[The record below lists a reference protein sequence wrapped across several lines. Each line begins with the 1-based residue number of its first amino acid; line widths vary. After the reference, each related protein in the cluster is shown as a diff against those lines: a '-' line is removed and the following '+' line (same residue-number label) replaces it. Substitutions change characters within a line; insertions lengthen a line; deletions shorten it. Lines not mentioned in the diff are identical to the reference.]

1 MIKNF
6 IKKISILKR
15 KILYKKISYS
25 YGGVDLL
32 VDYIFKN
39 KKKGL
44 YVDVGAQHPV
54 SNNNTYL
61 LYKRG
66 WRGINIDLDIENIK
80 LHNLV
85 RQNDLN
91 LCEAISSKSKEID
104 LFFYHDKSPINT
116 VEKIV
121 ADSQKAKVKQ
131 IKKIKTTTLNKIL
144 DANDIKH
151 INYLNIDVEGH
162 EIHVL
167 KGLDLIKY
175 KPDVISIEYLDLTMK
190 KLEFKN
196 NNIDNVLNSPLYKY
210 MIQNNYSLVNWNH
223 ADLIFTNNNFKD

>member
-1 MIKNF
+1 MIKNL

-32 VDYIFKN
+32 IDYIFKDQ
-39 KKKGL
+39 KKGT
-44 YVDVGAQHPV
+44 YIDVGAQHPV

-66 WRGINIDLDIENIK
+66 WKGINIDLDMENIK
-80 LHNLV
+80 LLNLA
-85 RQNDLN
+85 RKKDLN
-91 LCEAISSKSKEID
+91 LCEAISSNTKEID
-104 LFFYHDKSPINT
+104 LYFYHDKSPINT
-116 VEKIV
+116 VEKNI
-121 ADSQKAKVKQ
+121 ADSKKTKFQK
-131 IKKIKTTTLNKIL
+131 IKKIKTTTLNNIL
-144 DANDIKH
+144 DANKIEH

-162 EIHVL
+162 EVQVL
-167 KGLDLIKY
+167 KGLDLVKY
-175 KPDVISIEYLDLTMK
+175 APDIISVEYLDLTMK

-196 NNIDNVLNSPLYKY
+196 NNIENVLNSTLYKY
-210 MIQNNYSLVNWNH
+210 MIQNNYSLINWSH

>member
-6 IKKISILKR
+6 FKKISILKR

-80 LHNLV
+80 LHNLA

-121 ADSQKAKVKQ
+121 ADTKKQKIKEIKKVKT
-131 IKKIKTTTLNKIL
+131 KTLNQIL
-144 DANDIKH
+144 DINKIEH

-162 EIHVL
+162 ELHVL

-175 KPDVISIEYLDLTMK
+175 KPDVISVEYLDLTMK

-196 NNIDNVLNSPLYKY
+196 NNIDNVLNSKLYTH
-210 MIQNNYSLVNWNH
+210 MVQNNYSLVNWSH
-223 ADLIFTNNNFKD
+223 ADLIFINNNFKD

>member
-6 IKKISILKR
+6 FKKISILKR

-61 LYKRG
+61 LYERG
-66 WRGINIDLDIENIK
+66 WRGINIDLDIENIR

-85 RQNDLN
+85 RHNDLN
-91 LCEAISSKSKEID
+91 LCEAISSKNEDID
-104 LFFYHDKSPINT
+104 MYYYHDKSPINT
-116 VEKIV
+116 VEKAV
-121 ADSQKAKVKQ
+121 ADSQKTKFKQ